1 MGYRSQVK
9 YIIYDTKE
17 LGGMKNYIS
26 YLLLQNDEDINNA
39 LKTIKVSDDYNYML
53 FERDW
58 IKWYDEYEEIQA
70 HKRIFSFDFQ
80 YFNNSNPDIIFTSL
94 FIRIGEDYSDSEI
107 INYESCDGIT
117 NELFE
122 NLYISR
128 TICLELSSDD
138 NFSNIKIGLNSSEN
152 KNI

>member
-39 LKTIKVSDDYNYML
+39 LKTIKVSDNYNYML

-138 NFSNIKIGLNSSEN
+138 NFSNIKIGLNSNEN

>member
-39 LKTIKVSDDYNYML
+39 LKTIKVSDNYNYML

-138 NFSNIKIGLNSSEN
+138 IFSNIKIGLNSNEN

>member
-39 LKTIKVSDDYNYML
+39 LKTIKVSDNYNYML

-58 IKWYDEYEEIQA
+58 IKWYDEYKEIQA

-122 NLYISR
+122 KLYISR